1 MAQVVELQRIF
12 KYPLTITNKQRIE
25 VPMYATP
32 LKVAFQDGQLY
43 MWCQVTPSR
52 ETVSLP
58 IHIFGTGHE
67 LPYIPLNHLETVFDV
82 HGYVWHVYIGAD

>member
-1 MAQVVELQRIF
+1 MAQAVELQRIF
-12 KYPLTITNKQRIE
+12 KYPLTITDKQFVE

-52 ETVSLP
+52 EKNHYS
-58 IHIFGTGHE
+58 IYIFGTGHE
-67 LPYIPLNHLETVFDV
+67 LPYVPLNYLETVFDV
-82 HGYVWHVYIGAD
+82 RGYVWHVYLGVD